1 MEILATFPTVRV
13 AGSSS
18 TAMESVSFAVAA
30 AVRDE
35 PAPQPSPA
43 APRPRPRRAAARVPP
58 RSVTLLTVI
67 AVATWAAA
75 WWIERGRSGEHEAAV
90 VAHGDAAPGAEV
102 VR

>member
-18 TAMESVSFAVAA
+18 TAMESVSSAVAA

-43 APRPRPRRAAARVPP
+43 APRPRRAAACVPP
-58 RSVTLLTVI
+58 RSVMLLTII

-75 WWIERGRSGEHEAAV
+75 WWIERGRSREHAAAV
-90 VAHGDAAPGAEV
+90 VAHADAAPGAEV